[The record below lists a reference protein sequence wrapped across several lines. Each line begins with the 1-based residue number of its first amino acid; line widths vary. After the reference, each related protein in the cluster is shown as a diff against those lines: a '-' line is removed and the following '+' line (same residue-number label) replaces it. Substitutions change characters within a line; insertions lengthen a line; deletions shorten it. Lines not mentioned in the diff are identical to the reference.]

1 MGRMKT
7 ICLFAFLALL
17 NFPPLVFNNH
27 STQFSR
33 EKWRQD
39 YQALKEYLQTGY
51 ANLEWVKQARKL
63 DLAALDAETRRGLD
77 AANSDAEARRALEKF
92 LAAFGDGHLGL
103 SDPVKPSPS
112 GSETEP
118 SFDNEATGA
127 KVCQALG
134 FRIRSNRFSIPFEDA
149 PKFTPVSADTDIF
162 RTGVFTTDNGKKY
175 GVIRI
180 PLFSPEGYW
189 NGCQAAWEAYRRNLS
204 GACGKQCLDEF
215 KYYAA
220 ANHLSAKLAEQSGAL
235 NRMGIDALIVDLGGN
250 GGGSDWVDAVARILA
265 GKPLRAP
272 RMGFIRHRHWTQSFE
287 RRLKDVN
294 EDLARNDLT
303 RRQTGYLKTARQ
315 RLQQALKETQTS
327 CDKSS
332 VWSAAGGK
340 SKCSMLGSAPL
351 YSTGVFDYLPSNEL
365 KNLNSKGVLFYPS
378 RYEYQENVYKGRL
391 LVLVDRGTASAA
403 EYFAATLRD
412 NGAATIAGEK
422 TFGSGCG
429 YTNGGLRLTL
439 PNSGLRAHMP
449 DCVRYRKDGSNEVEG
464 VTPDL
469 KVWEK
474 DDSRAVRLE
483 KLLRALD

>member
-1 MGRMKT
+1 MKT
-7 ICLFAFLALL
+7 ICLFALLAILIC
-17 NFPPLVFNNH
+17 PWLVFSSH

-39 YQALKEYLQTGY
+39 YQSLKEYLQTGY
-51 ANLEWVKQARKL
+51 ANLEWMKQARKR
-63 DLAALDAETRRGLD
+63 DLAALDAETLRALD

-92 LAAFGDGHLGL
+92 LAAFSDGHLRL
-103 SDPVKPSPS
+103 SDPVKPSPA
-112 GSETEP
+112 GGETEP
-118 SFDNEATGA
+118 SFDKETTSA

-149 PKFTPVSADTDIF
+149 PKFTPASGDNDIF
-162 RTGVFTTDNGKKY
+162 RAGVFTKDNGKKY

-189 NGCQAAWEAYRRNLS
+189 NGCQAAWDAYRRNLS
-204 GACGKQCLDEF
+204 GACGGQCLDEF
-215 KYYAA
+215 RYYAS
-220 ANHLSAKLAEQSGAL
+220 ANHLSAKLAEQAGAL

-272 RMGFIRHRHWTQSFE
+272 RMGFIRHQHWTQSLE
-287 RRLKDVN
+287 RRLKNVDG
-294 EDLARNDLT
+294 DLARNDLT
-303 RRQTGYLKTARQ
+303 RRQTEYLKTARQ
-315 RLQQALKETQTS
+315 RLQQAIKETQS
-327 CDKSS
+327 PCDKSD

-351 YSTGVFDYLPSNEL
+351 FSTGVFDHLPTNEL
-365 KNLNSKGVLFYPS
+365 KNLNSKAVLFYPS
-378 RYEYQENVYKGRL
+378 RYEYQESVYKGRL

-412 NGAATIAGEK
+412 NGVATIAGEK

-439 PNSGLRAHMP
+439 PNSGVRVHMP

-469 KVWEK
+469 KIWEK
-474 DDSRAVRLE
+474 DDSRAARLE

>member
-1 MGRMKT
+1 MKT

-17 NFPPLVFNNH
+17 NFPSFVSGSH

-39 YQALKEYLQTGY
+39 YQSLKDYLRTGY
-51 ANLEWVKQARKL
+51 ANLEWMKQARKL
-63 DLAALDAETRRGLD
+63 DLAALDAETQRALD
-77 AANSDAEARRALEKF
+77 AANSDAEARRVLEKF
-92 LAAFGDGHLGL
+92 LAAFGDGHLRL
-103 SDPVKPSPS
+103 SDPAKPSS
-112 GSETEP
+112 SAGETEP
-118 SFDNEATGA
+118 SFDKETTGA

-149 PKFTPVSADTDIF
+149 PKFTPASADTDIF
-162 RTGVFTTDNGKKY
+162 RTGVFTTNNGKKY

-180 PLFSPEGYW
+180 PLFAPEGYW
-189 NGCQAAWEAYRRNLS
+189 NGCQAAWDAYRRNLS
-204 GACGKQCLDEF
+204 GACGGQCLDEF
-215 KYYAA
+215 KHYAA
-220 ANHLSAKLAEQSGAL
+220 ANHLSAKLAEQAGAL
-235 NRMGIDALIVDLGGN
+235 NRMGIEALIVDLGGN
-250 GGGSDWVDAVARILA
+250 GGGSDWVDAVARSLA

-272 RMGFIRHRHWTQSFE
+272 RMGFIRHQHWTRSLE
-287 RRLKDVN
+287 HRLKDVN
-294 EDLARNDLT
+294 EDLARKNLT
-303 RRQTGYLKTARQ
+303 RRQTEYLKTARQ
-315 RLQQALKETQTS
+315 RLQQALKETRTP

-332 VWSAAGGK
+332 VWSAASGIG
-340 SKCSMLGSAPL
+340 KCSMLGSAFL
-351 YSTGVFDYLPSNEL
+351 YSTGVFDYLPANEL

-378 RYEYQENVYKGRL
+378 RYEYQESVYKGRL

-449 DCVRYRKDGSNEVEG
+449 DCARYRKDGSNEVEG

-474 DDSRAVRLE
+474 DDSRAARLE
-483 KLLRALD
+483 KLLRALDWL

>member
-1 MGRMKT
+1 MKT

-17 NFPPLVFNNH
+17 NCPWLVSGSHSPQFP
-27 STQFSR
+27 R

-39 YQALKEYLQTGY
+39 YQSLKEYLRTGY
-51 ANLEWVKQARKL
+51 ANLEWMKQARKL
-63 DLAALDAETRRGLD
+63 DLAALDAETQRALD

-103 SDPVKPSPS
+103 SDPVKPPPA
-112 GSETEP
+112 GGETGP
-118 SFDNEATGA
+118 SFDQETAGD

-134 FRIRSNRFSIPFEDA
+134 FRIRSNRFSLPFEDA
-149 PKFTPVSADTDIF
+149 PKFTAVSGDNDIF
-162 RTGVFTTDNGKKY
+162 RAGVFTSGAGKKY

-180 PLFSPEGYW
+180 PIFSPEGYW

-204 GACGKQCLDEF
+204 GACGGQCLDEF

-220 ANHLSAKLAEQSGAL
+220 ANHLSAKLAEQIGAF
-235 NRMGIDALIVDLGGN
+235 NQMRIDALIVDLGGN
-250 GGGSDWVDAVARILA
+250 GGGSDWVGAVARILA

-272 RMGFIRHRHWTQSFE
+272 RMGFLRHQHWTQSLE
-287 RRLKDVN
+287 RRLKDVS

-303 RRQTGYLKTARQ
+303 RRQTEYLKTARQ
-315 RLQQALKETQTS
+315 RLQQALKETQTP

-332 VWSAAGGK
+332 VWSAASGK

-365 KNLNSKGVLFYPS
+365 KNLNSKAVLFYPS
-378 RYEYQENVYKGRL
+378 RYEYQESVYKGRL
-391 LVLVDRGTASAA
+391 FVLVDRGTASAA
-403 EYFAATLRD
+403 EYFAATLHD
-412 NGAATIAGEK
+412 NGVATIAGEK
-422 TFGSGCG
+422 TLGSGCG

-439 PNSGLRAHMP
+439 PNSGLRAQMP

-474 DDSRAVRLE
+474 DDSRAARLE